1 MASEPKADEGVVQQ
15 YPIEKSLPS
24 DVATAAS
31 QLLQYL
37 RYPVFSWAWWW
48 RRMLFFA
55 PLAAVIAIATGND
68 HGEFVKS
75 SSQALSLALHAVLV
89 STWFVGGGALIAVL
103 VRHAGLR
110 QDIERIL
117 VVLAI
122 VAGFFVAEGLDRW
135 TNRHHDELMCAYR
148 GQVAC
153 TQAVKPSPDT
163 LGLVMRYAVPAGL
176 YFAFGGGFA
185 LLAYFHEQR
194 SWREHQARRER
205 EQLQLAKNEA
215 DLRLSVLQA
224 QVQPHFIFN
233 TLASLRSLIRK
244 EPERAEAALDALV
257 DHLRATLPSI
267 RDGTLEPQST
277 LAKQMEVCR
286 SYLEVMRIR
295 IGSRFS
301 YSIDV
306 PASLGELAFPPF
318 MLISLVENAIKHGVE
333 RKPGP
338 CSVSIAA
345 RLVECDHPLLEICVS
360 DDGAGLSE
368 GMGSGVGLANI
379 RAQLA
384 LRFGTSASLS
394 LQSGSGGGTVAAL
407 RIPFPAHA

>member
-1 MASEPKADEGVVQQ
+1 VAQQ

-48 RRMLFFA
+48 RRLLFFA

-68 HGEFVKS
+68 HGDFVKS
-75 SSQALSLALHAVLV
+75 SSQALSLAWHAALV
-89 STWFVGGGALIAVL
+89 SIWFVGGGTLLAVL

-122 VAGFFVAEGLDRW
+122 VAGFFVSEGLDRW
-135 TNRHHDELMCAYR
+135 VNHHHDELMCAYR
-148 GQVAC
+148 GQVECIAP
-153 TQAVKPSPDT
+153 VKPSPDT
-163 LGLVMRYAVPAGL
+163 LGLFMRYAVPAGL

-185 LLAYFHEQR
+185 VLSYFREQR
-194 SWREHQARRER
+194 SWREHQQRVER

-224 QVQPHFIFN
+224 QVQPHFLFN

-257 DHLRATLPSI
+257 DHLRATLPSL
-267 RDGTLEPQST
+267 RDGSVEPQST
-277 LAKQMEVCR
+277 LAKQMEICR

-295 IGSRFS
+295 IGARFD

-306 PASLGELAFPPF
+306 PSSFSELSFPPF
-318 MLISLVENAIKHGVE
+318 MLISLVENAVKHGVE

-338 CSVSIAA
+338 CSVRIAA
-345 RLVECDHPLLEICVS
+345 RLIESAQPLLEISVS

-368 GMGSGVGLANI
+368 GVGSGVGLANI

-384 LRFGTSASLS
+384 LRFGASASLS
-394 LQSGSGGGTVAAL
+394 LQGGSAGGAVAAL
-407 RIPFPAHA
+407 RIPFPAQA

>member
-1 MASEPKADEGVVQQ
+1 VAQQ

-68 HGEFVKS
+68 HGDFVES
-75 SSQALSLALHAVLV
+75 SSQALSLALRAALV
-89 STWFVGGGALIAVL
+89 STWFVGGGALIAVF

-110 QDIERIL
+110 LDIERVL

-122 VAGFFVAEGLDRW
+122 VAGFFVAEGFDRW
-135 TNRHHDELMCAYR
+135 ANRYHDELMCAYR
-148 GQVAC
+148 GQVEC
-153 TQAVKPSPDT
+153 TPPIKPSPDT
-163 LGLVMRYAVPAGL
+163 LGLVMRFAVPAGL

-194 SWREHQARRER
+194 SWREHRARRER
-205 EQLQLAKNEA
+205 EELQLAKNEA

-224 QVQPHFIFN
+224 QVQPHFLFN

-257 DHLRATLPSI
+257 DHLRATLPSL
-267 RDGTLEPQST
+267 RDGALEPQST
-277 LAKQMEVCR
+277 LAKQIEICR

-295 IGSRFS
+295 IGTRFD

-306 PASLGELAFPPF
+306 PAAFAELSFPPF
-318 MLISLVENAIKHGVE
+318 MLISLVENAVKHGVE

-338 CSVSIAA
+338 CTVRIAA
-345 RLVECDHPLLEICVS
+345 RLIESQPPLLEISVS

-368 GMGSGVGLANI
+368 GIGSGVGLANI

-384 LRFGTSASLS
+384 LRFGAKASLS
-394 LQSGSGGGTVAAL
+394 LQSGSAGGAVAAL
-407 RIPFPAHA
+407 RIPFPVSA

>member
-1 MASEPKADEGVVQQ
+1 MAQQ
-15 YPIEKSLPS
+15 YPIESSLPS
-24 DVATAAS
+24 EVATTAS

-55 PLAAVIAIATGND
+55 PLAAVIAFATGND
-68 HGEFVKS
+68 HGDFVKS
-75 SSQALSLALHAVLV
+75 SSQAFAIAWHAALV
-89 STWFVGGGALIAVL
+89 SSWFVGGGALIAVAI
-103 VRHAGLR
+103 RHANLR

-122 VAGFFVAEGLDRW
+122 VAGFFISEAADRW
-135 TNRHHDELMCAYR
+135 ANRYHDDLMCAHIGKVDCSR
-148 GQVAC
+148 
-153 TQAVKPSPDT
+153 AVKPAPDA
-163 LGLVMRYAVPAGL
+163 LGLLMRYAVPAGL

-185 LLAYFHEQR
+185 LVSYFREQH

-205 EQLQLAKNEA
+205 EQLQLAKTEA

-224 QVQPHFIFN
+224 QVEPHFLFN

-257 DHLRATLPSI
+257 DHLRATLPSL
-267 RDGTLEPQST
+267 RDGSIEPQST
-277 LAKQMEVCR
+277 LAKQMEICR

-295 IGSRFS
+295 IGSRLS

-306 PASLGELAFPPF
+306 PASFGELAFPPF
-318 MLISLVENAIKHGVE
+318 MLISLVENAVKHGVE

-338 CSVSIAA
+338 CTVTIGA
-345 RLVECDHPLLEICVS
+345 RLIESTEQPQLEISVS

-368 GMGSGVGLANI
+368 GIGSGVGLANI

-384 LRFGTSASLS
+384 LRFGAAASLG
-394 LQSGSGGGTVAAL
+394 LRSGSSGGAVAVL
-407 RIPFPAHA
+407 RIPFPARA